1 MAIKKLTSSPKVYLI
16 MLIVAMALLMFIGS
30 ISYKQ
35 IDRLGKSA
43 ESVNHILEVG
53 MQVNQLFSYYSQ
65 MQSSELKNHLLRD
78 SSGISSYH
86 RFMPETLGAYNK
98 LKQLIGQK
106 PEQQQILAN
115 VQIWQDS
122 LFRSLKEISEID
134 YKSPDKYRMTDKVI
148 VTKISTAITQLNLL
162 RNQIYSV
169 EQSELA
175 KRKEDYASQI
185 TFTPLTTLVL
195 GMFALFIFV
204 VSFIQID
211 ILRKRTARIEKF
223 LQKVLASSNNIISYF
238 TPIYSDQGEIKDFT
252 IDFTNEKIGPVLG
265 EGPMQTSQDNMSE
278 LIPANFENGIFE
290 ELTHVV
296 KEGNSRKFEKIL
308 DNNGNNSWFSI
319 TAAPM
324 DDGVLTT
331 SIDITAEKE
340 ASKNLKNLNE
350 QLQIQNSVL
359 NDAEIIAKIGSYRWD
374 LQTNKI
380 TMSDN
385 FYRLLDCEVGEFVPS
400 TENYKAFVHPKDLKL
415 YEDKMN
421 LAVKHRSST
430 KFIYRLISKA
440 GKIKHFQHSGHFI
453 QNEFIGAVKDITK
466 ELRDDERLKN
476 KNTELKRSNS
486 ELESFNHIASHDLQE
501 PLRKIQMF
509 ISMITEGDL
518 KNISEKNRDYL
529 DKINSSAS
537 RMQMLIKNLLAYS
550 RLSKEKKE
558 YLNVDLNEI
567 LEKVQEDLEATIKE
581 KKVQIT
587 MRNLPQLRAVPF
599 QMEQLF
605 NNLLSNSIKYA
616 NIHTRPKIIIDC
628 QKIKA
633 NDITETFSK
642 KALYYYC
649 ISLIDNGIGFDQA
662 NSKKIFGLFQRLHQ
676 KHEYSGTGIGLAIC
690 KKIVENH
697 KGHIVA
703 DSIIDKGT
711 TFRIYLPAY

>member
-16 MLIVAMALLMFIGS
+16 LLIISIALLMFIGS

-43 ESVNHILEVG
+43 ESVNHIMEVG

-65 MQSSELKNHLLRD
+65 MQSSELRNLLLQD
-78 SSGISSYH
+78 SSGISSH
-86 RFMPETLGAYNK
+86 HLLIPETLGAYNK

-106 PEQQQILAN
+106 PEQQRILAH

-122 LFRSLKEISEID
+122 LFRSLKEISEVD
-134 YKSPDKYRMTDKVI
+134 YKDSDEYIVSDKVL

-162 RNQIYSV
+162 KNQIYTV
-169 EQSELA
+169 EQAELE
-175 KRKEDYASQI
+175 KRKGDYASQI
-185 TFTPLTTLVL
+185 SFTPLTTLVL

-204 VSFIQID
+204 ISFIQID
-211 ILRKRTARIEKF
+211 FLRKRTTRVEKF

-238 TPIYSDQGEIKDFT
+238 TPIYNDTGEIKDFA
-252 IDFTNEKIGPVLG
+252 IDFTNEKIEPLYGKGPI
-265 EGPMQTSQDNMSE
+265 QTIHTNMSD

-290 ELTHVV
+290 ELTQVI
-296 KEGNSRKFEKIL
+296 KEGNSRKFEKTL
-308 DNNGNNSWFSI
+308 DHNGNNSWFSI

-324 DDGVLTT
+324 DAGVLTT

-340 ASKNLKNLNE
+340 ASKSLKNLNE

-359 NDAEIIAKIGSYRWD
+359 NDAEIVAKIGSYRWD
-374 LQTNKI
+374 LQTDQI

-385 FYRLLDCEVGEFVPS
+385 FYRLLGCEVREFVPS
-400 TENYKAFVHPKDLKL
+400 RENYKAFIHPKDLKL
-415 YEDKMN
+415 YEDKIN
-421 LAVKHRSST
+421 LAIKNRSIS
-430 KFIYRLISKA
+430 KFTYRLIGKD
-440 GKIKHFQHSGHFI
+440 GKIKYFQYSGHFI
-453 QNEFIGAVKDITK
+453 QNEFIGVVKDITK
-466 ELRDDERLKN
+466 ELRDDEKLKN

-518 KNISEKNRDYL
+518 KNVSKKNIDYL
-529 DKINSSAS
+529 DKINSSAN

-550 RLSKEKKE
+550 RLNKEKKE
-558 YLNVDLNEI
+558 YLTVDLNEI
-567 LEKVQEDLEATIKE
+567 LEKVQEDLEAPIKE
-581 KKVQIT
+581 KEVRIIIQD
-587 MRNLPQLRAVPF
+587 LPQLKAVPF

-616 NIHTRPKIIIDC
+616 SIHIRPKIVIDC

-633 NDITETFSK
+633 NDITEAFNK
-642 KALYYYC
+642 KSPYYYR
-649 ISLIDNGIGFDQA
+649 ISLVDNGIGFDQA

-697 KGHIVA
+697 QGHILA

-711 TFRIYLPAY
+711 TFRIYLPAH